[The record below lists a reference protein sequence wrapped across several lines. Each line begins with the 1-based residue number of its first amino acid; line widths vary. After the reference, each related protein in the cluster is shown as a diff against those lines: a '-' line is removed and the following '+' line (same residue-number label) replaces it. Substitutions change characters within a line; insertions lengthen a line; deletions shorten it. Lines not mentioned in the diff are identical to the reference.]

1 MTHFLVTDENP
12 SGYKLEDILTL
23 IRNDVVTRAG
33 KIMVDKRSEAQHVM
47 RNNMRILGLLTEC
60 IDLAQD
66 STEVIKR
73 AFGPSDG
80 VHPRIG
86 AV

>member
-1 MTHFLVTDENP
+1 MTHFLVTDDNP
-12 SGYKLEDILTL
+12 GGYKLEDIVSL
-23 IRNDVVTRAG
+23 IRNDVVTRTA
-33 KIMVDKRSEAQHVM
+33 KIMEDKRTEAQHVM
-47 RNNMRILGLLTEC
+47 RNNMRILALLTEC

-66 STEVIKR
+66 STEVLNR

-86 AV
+86 AA